1 VKPNHTFTF
10 VPFSNLEEK
19 THLIF
24 YMRLLYMASTLAIVG
39 IILLVLVVGVFA
51 FSGLSNGMSYIGDK
65 ISGMFSSSPAPP
77 PSYTEPGSPILGGAR
92 KWFRGKNMTRNQ
104 ATGAFIAVVSA
115 LIYSLYRSA
124 QNFLLLTGR

>member
-1 VKPNHTFTF
+1 
-10 VPFSNLEEK
+10 
-19 THLIF
+19 
-24 YMRLLYMASTLAIVG
+24 MASTLVIVG
-39 IILLVLVVGVFA
+39 LILLILVAGVFA

-65 ISGMFSSSPAPP
+65 ISGTFSSSPAPP
-77 PSYTEPGSPILGGAR
+77 PSYAESGTPPILGGAR

-115 LIYSLYRSA
+115 VIYSLYRSA

>member
-1 VKPNHTFTF
+1 
-10 VPFSNLEEK
+10 
-19 THLIF
+19 
-24 YMRLLYMASTLAIVG
+24 MASTLVIVG
-39 IILLVLVVGVFA
+39 LILLILVAGVFA

-65 ISGMFSSSPAPP
+65 ISGTFSSSPAPP
-77 PSYTEPGSPILGGAR
+77 PSYADSGTPPILGGAR

>member
-1 VKPNHTFTF
+1 
-10 VPFSNLEEK
+10 
-19 THLIF
+19 
-24 YMRLLYMASTLAIVG
+24 MASTLAIVG

-51 FSGLSNGMSYIGDK
+51 FSGLSGGMSYIGDK
-65 ISGMFSSSPAPP
+65 ISGAFSSSPPA

-104 ATGAFIAVVSA
+104 ATGAFLAVVSA